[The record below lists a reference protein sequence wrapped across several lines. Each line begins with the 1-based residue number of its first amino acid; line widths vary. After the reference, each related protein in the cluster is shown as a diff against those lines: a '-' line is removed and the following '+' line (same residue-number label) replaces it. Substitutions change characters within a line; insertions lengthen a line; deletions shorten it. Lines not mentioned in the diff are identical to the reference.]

1 MFKDRLVAL
10 RKEKNLSQSQLGE
23 ILSITQRSLSRLETG
38 ETFPD
43 EQLLNDIADFFNV
56 SVDYLMD
63 RTNIKDIYN
72 WLGI

>member
-1 MFKDRLVAL
+1 MFKDKLILL
-10 RKEKNLSQSQLGE
+10 RKEKGLSQTELGE
-23 ILSITQRSLSRLETG
+23 ILSISQRSLSRLETG

-43 EQLLNDIADFFNV
+43 EQLLNNIADYFKV

-63 RTNIKDIYN
+63 RTTIRNIYD

>member
-1 MFKDRLVAL
+1 MFKDRLIFL
-10 RKEKNLSQSQLGE
+10 RKEKGLSQTELGE

-43 EQLLNDIADFFNV
+43 EQLLNDIADYFNV

-63 RTNIKDIYN
+63 RTNIRDIYN